1 MWQSRQFPHE
11 PQLISLGN
19 NCLISSD
26 VTFINHDMI
35 HQLLNN
41 KYSTKQYKFNRGII
55 EIGDNVLIGSRVC
68 ILPNVKIGNDVVIG
82 AGSIVTKDIP
92 SNSVGGGVPF
102 KIFNT
107 FDDLAEKRKS
117 IKYFEDLDQY
127 WE

>member
-1 MWQSRQFPHE
+1 MWQSRQFPYE

-55 EIGDNVLIGSRVC
+55 KIGDNVLIGSVVY

-82 AGSIVTKDIP
+82 AGSIVKDIP
-92 SNSVGGGVPF
+92 SNSVGGGCPSKF
-102 KIFNT
+102 LTLSTI
-107 FDDLAEKRKS
+107 
-117 IKYFEDLDQY
+117 
-127 WE
+127 